1 MWFKYEVMAM
11 EHIFNL
17 PLKGEGIEIMTYVAD
32 KLGYIK
38 LITGHL
44 DLAIEL
50 GKGWQSK
57 RGHANTRI
65 PRNILELFSSQAL
78 EPRRCGHCSRNLT
91 DNIGSSAGLVNPSS

>member
-11 EHIFNL
+11 EYIFKL
-17 PLKGEGIEIMTYVAD
+17 PLRGEGVEVMTYVAD

-57 RGHANTRI
+57 RGHANLRI
-65 PRNILELFSSQAL
+65 PRKTLAFFSSQAL
-78 EPRRCGHCSRNLT
+78 EPRRCGRCSRILT
-91 DNIGSSAGLVNPSS
+91 NNIGSSAGLVNLSS